1 MEKVLAD
8 ANGLVVTCGECGQKN
23 RVTYAALDERTR
35 CGKCHVDLPQPS
47 APVEVPS
54 EPAFAAMLQGSS
66 RPILVDFWAEWCGP
80 CRMVAPEIAKV
91 AASRAGQ
98 LLVVKVDTEQLSDV
112 AARFGIASIPTM
124 VLFDEG
130 REVGRQSGARPAA
143 AIQSFVDH
151 ALAAR

>member
-1 MEKVLAD
+1 MATARIERD
-8 ANGLVVTCGECGQKN
+8 GLVLTCAACDQKN
-23 RVTYAALDERTR
+23 RIRFDALLKTSR
-35 CGKCHVDLPQPS
+35 CGRCGAEMSRPG
-47 APVEVPS
+47 APADVAD
-54 EPAFAAMLQGSS
+54 EPAFAALVRDS
-66 RPILVDFWAEWCGP
+66 PLPVLVDFWAEWCGP

-91 AASRAGQ
+91 AASRTGQ
-98 LLVVKVDTEQLSDV
+98 LLVAKVDTEQLSDV